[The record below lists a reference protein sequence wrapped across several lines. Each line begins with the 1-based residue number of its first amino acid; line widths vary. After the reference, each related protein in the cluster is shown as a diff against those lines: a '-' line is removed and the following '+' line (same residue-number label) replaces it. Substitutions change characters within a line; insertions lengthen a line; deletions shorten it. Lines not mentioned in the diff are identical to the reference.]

1 MLAGWPD
8 QAVSRQ
14 NRRMA
19 VRSRTWSGVRFR
31 PLWSALAGLLLVGA
45 ARAADDFDAATIYL
59 ADGTHRKALVRS
71 LAAGELVL
79 ARDGAQR
86 LSTADVVRVEFLHHA
101 VTTSRGS
108 LIRLANGDQIVA
120 GLSSMNGESVVALWK
135 SYPDLSPVQI
145 PAASVA
151 GILVNVPDG
160 VAEQTRAYRQVF
172 GRREK
177 SDTVLLVNGDHLAGD
192 LASFDQA
199 ALKLTQAGKTLQI
212 ELPRVRGIALSSELT
227 SLPQTHTPRVMVTL
241 GDGSQLTGWNTSYES
256 GGTLRLSSVEAST
269 LELPL
274 AAVTT
279 LRFLDGRATW
289 LSDLTPS
296 ASRLAPYFGPASTAS
311 AALRDQNA
319 AGGPLLV
326 RGRPCGKGL
335 GTRSRSRLLYE
346 LGGQY
351 RLFQATAAIDDFAA
365 GKGSVRFAIDADG
378 KRLWTSDLVT
388 GSARPLNVGPL
399 DVTGKQQIA
408 LVVEYGELA
417 DVDDWA
423 DWCDAVIIR

>member
-1 MLAGWPD
+1 MTDWLRARAGGRLGTAWC
-8 QAVSRQ
+8 
-14 NRRMA
+14 
-19 VRSRTWSGVRFR
+19 
-31 PLWSALAGLLLVGA
+31 ALAILLAAGG
-45 ARAADDFDAATIYL
+45 ARAAEDADSATVYL
-59 ADGTHRKALVRS
+59 ADGTHRAAVVRS
-71 LAAGELVL
+71 LAQAELGLGRDAPDRL
-79 ARDGAQR
+79 A
-86 LSTADVVRVEFLHHA
+86 TADVVRLEFPHHA
-101 VTTSRGS
+101 VTPSRGS

-120 GLSSMNGESVVALWK
+120 GLSSMGDESVVALWK

-151 GILVNVPDG
+151 GILVNVPDS
-160 VAEQTRAYRQVF
+160 VAEKTRAFRQVF

-212 ELPRVRGIALSSELT
+212 ELPRVRGIAFSSELT
-227 SLPQTHTPRVMVTL
+227 SLPPTHKPRVMVTL
-241 GDGSQLTGWNTSYES
+241 GDGSQLTGWNASYEP
-256 GGTLRLSSVEAST
+256 GGLLRLSSVLAST

-274 AAVTT
+274 ADVAGI
-279 LRFLDGRATW
+279 RFLDGRATW

-296 ASRLAPYFGPASTAS
+296 ESRLAPYFGSATAP

-335 GTRSRSRLLYE
+335 GTRSQSRMVYE
-346 LGGQY
+346 LAGQY

-365 GKGSVRFAIDADG
+365 GKGSVRFAIEADG
-378 KRLWTSDLVT
+378 GRLWRSDLVT
-388 GSARPLNVGPL
+388 GGARPLSVGPL
-399 DVTGKQQIA
+399 DVSGKQRLT
-408 LVVEYGELA
+408 LVVEYGEVA

-423 DWCDAVIIR
+423 DWCDPIVIR